1 MQSFIT
7 QLSLFFGW
15 VLVSSAQAGV
25 LVCLIFVVKAVIR
38 NRLAVRWHYWLWLIV
53 LVRMVTPWAPPS
65 SFSVFTLI
73 SRAKITM
80 PAEHIAKLTRTAETP
95 GLSPQ
100 GDTPDLFQPH
110 TPPAFA
116 PAIPQLP
123 QPTTSLALNVIDI
136 LSLLWITVTLSLAL
150 FASACNFRLW
160 RLVKSQRLLTAARIL
175 DLFEDCKARMNIQT
189 IVGLV
194 VTDKVA
200 SPALFGVVRPR
211 LLMPAGMLETLTTH
225 QLRYVFLHEL
235 AHLKRRDIYL
245 GYLMVILQLLHWFNP
260 LVWLAF
266 ARMRAEREL
275 ACDAL
280 VLSTVAPHEAQPYG
294 QTLVDVFKRFARIPY
309 APAVAGILENK
320 SQLKRRITMV
330 ANFKK
335 GSYRW
340 SVLAV
345 VLLVVLGAVFLTNA
359 QPASQPADKHPVDL
373 AKEFV
378 TLLANEQFPNAVEQF
393 DKRMKKSLPADK
405 LASTWRSTTAP
416 AGPFI
421 QRLGIRQEKFLASD
435 IVIITCEF
443 EKGPLDVKVVYDSQ
457 RRISGLWFLPVPE
470 NVLKS
475 YRPRPAP
482 TAQPAG
488 PRVVST
494 SPQDFTNDVSPDLTE
509 ITVTFDKPM
518 MNLSWSWV
526 GGGETFPEM
535 AGQPR
540 YDRTKTTCTLPV
552 KLQPGKFYWVGIN
565 SQKFKNFQTDKHIPA
580 VPYVILFATKDRFG
594 KPTPIPENF
603 IEEAKLINASSE
615 PKAQPTA
622 ADTTGLQGLI
632 DSAKPNSTL
641 VIPDGLYTDPIQITK
656 SLKIKGQSKTGCI
669 IEVTADKPAVFV
681 DTAGKGRVTI
691 EDMTIKWQL
700 ATSGKN
706 IEHPFAVGIK
716 DTRATLQNCNFE
728 PLGNFKRS
736 PVAVRAVG
744 FSNLTID
751 SCHFE
756 GFDYVICYN
765 DGTKG
770 TVRDSLI
777 TDCKS
782 QGIILYSGATVNI
795 TGNVITGSGKHA
807 VRSTGGTLRMQQNL
821 IIKNANRGVYL
832 GNKSARGIVRDNII
846 IGNGTGISAFARS
859 AVTIENNIIA
869 DSGYAGIGFRDSCGL
884 KIRNNIFRGNQ
895 RGWIMFKEG
904 NRNNNGCRR
913 NTFWQNEVDAE
924 NFQKT
929 ANSILAD
936 PGFADPENGDFSL
949 KPGPAL
955 KHKQG
960 LKNPEILKALWL
972 RWQNRRNL

>member
-65 SFSVFTLI
+65 SFSIFTLI
-73 SRAKITM
+73 SRAKITV
-80 PAEHIAKLTRTAETP
+80 PAEHIAKLTHTAETP
-95 GLSPQ
+95 CLSPQ
-100 GDTPDLFQPH
+100 GDAPELFQPH
-110 TPPAFA
+110 TPPALA
-116 PAIPQLP
+116 PAIPYSP
-123 QPTTSLALNVIDI
+123 QQRTSLSLNVVDI

-160 RLVKSQRLLTAARIL
+160 RLVKSQRLLTEAKIL

-189 IVGLV
+189 IVGIV
-194 VTDKVA
+194 VTDKVT

-211 LLMPAGMLETLTTH
+211 LLIPAGMLETLTTH
-225 QLRYVFLHEL
+225 QLRYIFLHEL
-235 AHLKRRDIYL
+235 GHLKRRDIYL

-266 ARMRAEREL
+266 ARMRTEREL

-280 VLSTVAPHEAQPYG
+280 VLSTVASDEAQPYG
-294 QTLVDVFKRFARIPY
+294 RTLVDVFKRFARIPY

-320 SQLKRRITMV
+320 SQLKRRIIMV

-359 QPASQPADKHPVDL
+359 QPASHPADKHPVDL

-378 TLLANEQFPNAVEQF
+378 TLLVNEQFPDAVEQF

-421 QRLGIRQEKFLASD
+421 QQLGIRQEKFLASD
-435 IVIITCEF
+435 ILIITCEF

-457 RRISGLWFLPVPE
+457 RRISGLWLLPVPE
-470 NVLKS
+470 YVLKS
-475 YRPRPAP
+475 YRPRPAATP
-482 TAQPAG
+482 PAISQPAG

-494 SPQDFTNDVSPDLTE
+494 SPQAFADDVSPDLTE

-526 GGGETFPEM
+526 GGGQTFPEI

-552 KLQPGKFYWVGIN
+552 KLEAGKFYWVGIN

-580 VPYVILFATKDRFG
+580 VPYVMLFATKNRFG
-594 KPTPIPENF
+594 KSTAIPENF
-603 IEEAKLINASSE
+603 IEEAKQINASSE
-615 PKAQPTA
+615 PKAQLPA
-622 ADTTGLQGLI
+622 ADTAGLQGLI

-641 VIPDGLYTDPIQITK
+641 IIPNGLYTKPVEIRKALT
-656 SLKIKGQSKTGCI
+656 IKGQSKTGCI

-700 ATSGKN
+700 ATSNKI

-716 DTRATLQNCNFE
+716 DTKAALQNCSFE

-744 FSNLTID
+744 F
-751 SCHFE
+751 
-756 GFDYVICYN
+756 
-765 DGTKG
+765 
-770 TVRDSLI
+770 VRDSLI
-777 TDCKS
+777 KDCGH
-782 QGIILYSGATVNI
+782 QGIMLYSGAKVQI
-795 TGNVITGSGKHA
+795 VGNVITGSKYHA

-832 GNKSARGIVRDNII
+832 GSKSARGVIRDNII
-846 IGNGTGISAFARS
+846 IGNGTGISAFAQS

-895 RGWIMFKEG
+895 RGWIMFKESDC
-904 NRNNNGCRR
+904 NNNTCWR

-955 KHKQG
+955 EHKQG

-972 RWQNRRNL
+972 RWQN

>member
-1 MQSFIT
+1 MQAFIT

-15 VLVSSAQAGV
+15 VLVSSAQAAV
-25 LVCLIFVVKAVIR
+25 LVCLIFLVKAIIR

-53 LVRMVTPWAPPS
+53 LVRMVMPWAPAS

-73 SRAKITM
+73 GRAKITA
-80 PAEHIAKLTRTAETP
+80 PAEYIPKLTDTAEAP

-100 GDTPDLFQPH
+100 GHTPDLLHPH

-116 PAIPQLP
+116 PAVP
-123 QPTTSLALNVIDI
+123 QPAASLSLNVIDI
-136 LSLLWITVTLSLAL
+136 LSLLWATVALSLAF
-150 FASACNFRLW
+150 FASVCNFRLW
-160 RLVKSQRLLTAARIL
+160 RIVKSQRLLTEAKIL

-211 LLMPAGMLETLTTH
+211 LLMPAGMLEIVSAR
-225 QLRYVFLHEL
+225 QLRYIFLHEL

-266 ARMRAEREL
+266 ARMRTEREL

-280 VLSTVAPHEAQPYG
+280 VLSTVASDEAQPYG

-330 ANFKK
+330 ADFKK

-340 SVLAV
+340 SIWAV

-359 QPASQPADKHPVDL
+359 QPASQPDDTPVADL
-373 AKEFV
+373 AKDFV
-378 TLLANEQFPNAVEQF
+378 ALLVNEQFPDAVEQF
-393 DKRMKKSLPADK
+393 DKTMKKSLPADK

-416 AGPFI
+416 AGPFV
-421 QRLGIRQEKFLASD
+421 QQLGIRQEKFLASD
-435 IVIITCEF
+435 IVIVTCEF

-457 RRISGLWFLPVPE
+457 RRISGLWLLPVPE
-470 NVLKS
+470 DVLKS
-475 YRPRPAP
+475 YRPRPVPVAP
-482 TAQPAG
+482 PAISQPGA
-488 PRVVST
+488 PCVVST
-494 SPQDFTNDVSPDLTE
+494 SPQAFADDVSPDLTE

-540 YDRTKTTCTLPV
+540 YNRTKTTCTLPV
-552 KLQPGKFYWVGIN
+552 KLQAGKFYWVGIN
-565 SQKFKNFQTDKHIPA
+565 SPKFKNFQTDEHIPA
-580 VPYVILFATKDRFG
+580 VPYVMLFATKDRFG

-603 IEEAKLINASSE
+603 IEEAKQINASSE
-615 PKAQPTA
+615 PKAQPTP
-622 ADTTGLQGLI
+622 ADTIGLQGLI
-632 DSAKPNSTL
+632 DSAKPNSTV
-641 VIPDGLYTDPIQITK
+641 VIPNGLYTKPVEIRK
-656 SLKIKGQSKTGCI
+656 SLTIKGQSKTGCI

-681 DTAGKGRVTI
+681 DTAGKGSVTI

-700 ATSGKN
+700 AASDN
-706 IEHPFAVGIK
+706 NVEHPFAVAIK
-716 DTRATLQNCNFE
+716 DTKAALQNCSFE
-728 PLGNFKRS
+728 PLGNFKQS

-744 FSNLTID
+744 FSDLTINACRFD
-751 SCHFE
+751 

-765 DGTKG
+765 EGTEG

-777 TDCKS
+777 KDCGH
-782 QGIILYSGATVNI
+782 QGIMLYSGAKVQVV
-795 TGNVITGSGKHA
+795 GNVITGSKYHA
-807 VRSTGGTLRMQQNL
+807 VRSTGGTLQMQHNL

-832 GNKSARGIVRDNII
+832 GNKSARGIISDNII
-846 IGNGTGISAFARS
+846 IGNGTGISAFAQS
-859 AVTIENNIIA
+859 EVTIENNIIA
-869 DSGYAGIGFRDSCGL
+869 DSGYAGIG
-884 KIRNNIFRGNQ
+884 
-895 RGWIMFKEG
+895 
-904 NRNNNGCRR
+904 
-913 NTFWQNEVDAE
+913 
-924 NFQKT
+924 
-929 ANSILAD
+929 
-936 PGFADPENGDFSL
+936 
-949 KPGPAL
+949 
-955 KHKQG
+955 
-960 LKNPEILKALWL
+960 
-972 RWQNRRNL
+972 